1 MKRRWSL
8 VWVVGLVVCLGLLGS
23 PGRDGQAVAGI
34 DYLES
39 WSFTAYNTGAEFGYS
54 VSPAGD
60 VNGDGYADVLIGAR
74 KDTLHVYREGVVYLF
89 YGSPAGLVSTPVWKM
104 GSGQQ
109 GAAWGQVVAPAGD
122 VNDDGFDDVLIGAPA
137 YKADQAPVGGVFLFL
152 GSANGLANTPDWQ
165 VIGEQPDAEL
175 GCAAS
180 PAGDVNGDGF
190 DDIIIGAQWFTV
202 GQESVGQ
209 ALVYHGGA
217 DGPGQTPAWVV
228 TGDQPGGGFGHAAS
242 GAGDVNGDGFG
253 DVVVAAHQY
262 DDDEEDEGAVFVFYG
277 ATTGL
282 ATSAAW
288 QMVGD
293 QAGATFGAAAA
304 PAGDVNGDG
313 FGDVVVGAP
322 LYDGQE
328 EDEGAAYLF
337 HGGAAG
343 LSMAA
348 NWLVLGGSPGVYLG
362 QTVASAG
369 DVNQDG
375 YAEVVVGAPLSGDD
389 QPEEGVVWVYVGSMA
404 GLSPLPGWHGE
415 GNKAE
420 ARFGW
425 AAAPAG
431 DVNRDGYDDLVVGA
445 PLYKVEHVVVG
456 QALLFLGQPGSN
468 LPPVLYLP
476 VMRGQ
481 E

>member
-1 MKRRWSL
+1 MKRRWGL
-8 VWVVGLVVCLGLLGS
+8 VWVVGLVVCLGLVGS

-228 TGDQPGGGFGHAAS
+228 TGDQPG
-242 GAGDVNGDGFG
+242 V
-253 DVVVAAHQY
+253 
-262 DDDEEDEGAVFVFYG
+262 
-277 ATTGL
+277 GL
-282 ATSAAW
+282 A
-288 QMVGD
+288 MR
-293 QAGATFGAAAA
+293 
-304 PAGDVNGDG
+304 PAVR
-313 FGDVVVGAP
+313 
-322 LYDGQE
+322 E
-328 EDEGAAYLF
+328 
-337 HGGAAG
+337 
-343 LSMAA
+343 M
-348 NWLVLGGSPGVYLG
+348 
-362 QTVASAG
+362 
-369 DVNQDG
+369 
-375 YAEVVVGAPLSGDD
+375 
-389 QPEEGVVWVYVGSMA
+389 
-404 GLSPLPGWHGE
+404 
-415 GNKAE
+415 
-420 ARFGW
+420 
-425 AAAPAG
+425 
-431 DVNRDGYDDLVVGA
+431 
-445 PLYKVEHVVVG
+445 
-456 QALLFLGQPGSN
+456 
-468 LPPVLYLP
+468 
-476 VMRGQ
+476 
-481 E
+481 